1 MAASSVTVVL
11 VHSPFL
17 GPASV
22 RPLAEALIARGVPA
36 EAPDVRPGYL
46 APPVHQRL
54 IGGFIDAIDALELP
68 GKLVLAGH
76 SGAGPLLPAYADALE
91 EAVTGLVYL
100 DAGLPT
106 PGQSWRDAAPPE
118 LYRQLRDQSR
128 DGLLPPWRHWFDE
141 QTLPALIP
149 DATLRAEVADEAI
162 KVPLAFLK
170 EARPD
175 LEWPGPSGYLL
186 LSEAYQEEAKAARG
200 RGWPVR
206 ELALHHLAPASD
218 PEPVA
223 AALTDLLAELSA

>member
-1 MAASSVTVVL
+1 MAASPVTVVL

-36 EAPDVRPGYL
+36 EAPNVQPGYL

-68 GKLVLAGH
+68 GRLVLAGH

-91 EAVTGLVYL
+91 EAVAGLVYL

-106 PGQSWRDAAPPE
+106 PGRSWRDAAPPE

-149 DATLRAEVADEAI
+149 DPALRAEVAEEAV

-175 LEWPGPSGYLL
+175 VEWPGPSGYLL
-186 LSEAYQEEAKAARG
+186 LGDAYQEEAKAARG
-200 RGWPVR
+200 QGWPVR

-218 PEPVA
+218 PDPVA
-223 AALTDLLAELSA
+223 EALADLLAELPG